1 MPLTFSLIELGW
13 TPDRNDQLPELLE
26 LSGSDLFPARV
37 TVQER
42 EGYIVAGETGETS
55 AQVAG
60 RFRIDAASVA
70 DYPVVGDWVLI
81 RPGDPSATIHRV
93 LPRTTRVSRKVA
105 WERVDEQVL
114 AANVDVVL
122 IVTSLDADLN
132 VRRIER
138 YLALVRDGGALG
150 VVVLNK
156 ADLAGDRAAQL
167 AAVEAVAGDVTIIV
181 TSARSGGGIDKI
193 AAYLDGHRTVAL
205 LGSSGVGKSTITNR
219 LLGDERLTTAEVR
232 ADGKGRHTTT
242 RRQLIVVPGRG
253 LILDTPGMRE
263 LQLWDADL
271 ATTFADIIALST
283 ACRFRDCSH
292 AGEPGCA
299 VGAAI
304 AGGSLTAERLAS
316 YRKLE
321 RELVSIANRQDK
333 RADSEDR
340 KRRRS

>member
-13 TPDRNDQLPELLE
+13 TPDRNDQLPELA
-26 LSGSDLFPARV
+26 GSDLLPARV

-42 EGYIVAGETGETS
+42 EGYIVAGEAGETT

-60 RFRIDAASVA
+60 RFRIDSASAA
-70 DYPVVGDWVLI
+70 DYPVVGDWVLV
-81 RPGDPSATIHRV
+81 RPGDRSATIHRV
-93 LPRTTRVSRKVA
+93 LPRSTRVSRKVA
-105 WERVDEQVL
+105 WERVEEQVL

-122 IVTSLDADLN
+122 VVTSLDADLN

-138 YLALVRDGGALG
+138 YLALVRDGGSRG

-156 ADLAGDRAAQL
+156 SDLAGDRAAQL
-167 AAVEAVAGDVTIIV
+167 TAVASVTGDVAIIV
-181 TSARSGGGIDKI
+181 TNARTGEGIDRI
-193 AAYLDGHRTVAL
+193 ASYLDGHRTVAL

-219 LLGDERLTTAEVR
+219 LLGDERLATAEVR

-271 ATTFADIIALST
+271 ETTFADLIALAA

-292 AGEPGCA
+292 NGEPGCA

-321 RELVSIANRQDK
+321 RELATIAIRQER